1 MPSISAS
8 VGLLGAN
15 QPDDV
20 KTVKSMLVEFI
31 ARTPAL
37 TGIASPA
44 VNAVADQPL
53 FDAIKAVQTKVLHW
67 SGRAVDGKI
76 DVGGRTWRKING
88 NVNQISEIKPGEVP
102 RAKAYMEY
110 SVYRQ
115 GDFSDVI
122 GDAESG
128 RTIAGIGCLLTCLC
142 MAASYVGARTTHWPA
157 GVTPETLSPPMT
169 NTILKAAGAFT
180 GQNIIGA
187 RAVRALGMD
196 SVMFGRDDATG
207 LYWDPDDECFAMLAA
222 HVRQGL
228 PAILH
233 VDYYSSYTYKK
244 VKDPKSG
251 KMVDE
256 KDKFGN
262 KIVDKVIQ
270 STQGDHWILLVECAA
285 GNVFTA
291 LDPAYGDKMTLGPS
305 YDPTVNTRAT
315 LHQSER
321 PGFLYGASGSQAQKK
336 YVGIMWR
343 LLYPAE
349 GSRYNLKMSL

>member
-8 VGLLGAN
+8 VGLLGTN

-20 KTVKSMLVEFI
+20 KTVKSMLVDFI
-31 ARTPAL
+31 SKTPAL
-37 TGIASPA
+37 NGVTPPT
-44 VNAVADQPL
+44 VDTTADQTL

-88 NVNQISEIKPGEVP
+88 NVNQISDIKPGEVP
-102 RAKAYMEY
+102 RAKSYMEY
-110 SVYRQ
+110 SLFRQ
-115 GDFSDVI
+115 GDYSDVI

-142 MAASYVGARTTHWPA
+142 MAASYVGARTTHWPTS
-157 GVTPETLSPPMT
+157 VTPEGLSPPVG
-169 NTILKAAGAFT
+169 NTILKSAGAFN

-187 RAVRALGMD
+187 RAARALGMD
-196 SVMFGRDDATG
+196 SVMFGRDDSTG
-207 LYWDPDDECFAMLAA
+207 LYWDPDADCFALLAA
-222 HVRQGL
+222 HVRSGL

-233 VDYYSSYTYKK
+233 VDYYSTYTYKK

-251 KMVDE
+251 KMVDAR
-256 KDKFGN
+256 DKLGN
-262 KIVDKVIQ
+262 KIVDKVVQ
-270 STQGDHWILLVECAA
+270 SSEGDHWILLVECAA
-285 GNVFTA
+285 GNIFTA

-305 YDPTVNTRAT
+305 YDPAVNTRAA
-315 LHQSER
+315 LHQTER
-321 PGFLYGASGSQAQKK
+321 PGFLYGASGSQAQRN
-336 YVGIMWR
+336 YVGVKWR

-349 GSRYNLKMSL
+349 GSRYNLKMAL